1 MITENYAITF
11 DPDEWVKELGERQKE
26 LVSMIMVEDGL
37 MLKDFVSGFMT
48 RPTALLEGRA
58 FAAMSATVDDVDG
71 ILNIKETFKRVVDS
85 GHKVYLYM
93 IIKNSGC
100 GTKTIRYAIL

>member
-1 MITENYAITF
+1 MSGETF
-11 DPDEWVKELGERQKE
+11 HIIHDPDEWVKELGERQKE

-48 RPTALLEGRA
+48 RPVAIFEGRA
-58 FAAMSATVDDVDG
+58 FAAMSATVEEVDG
-71 ILNIKETFKRVVDS
+71 ILKIKETFKRVVDS

-93 IIKNSGC
+93 VLKDLGHH
-100 GTKTIRYAIL
+100 TKTICYAVI

>member
-1 MITENYAITF
+1 MSGETFHITH

-48 RPTALLEGRA
+48 DAIARLEGRT
-58 FAAMSATVDDVDG
+58 FVAMSATVEEVDG
-71 ILNIKETFKRVVDS
+71 ILKLKDTFQKVLDS

-93 IIKNSGC
+93 VLKDLGHH
-100 GTKTIRYAIL
+100 TKTIRWGVI